1 MEFLELNN
9 AKLIEQLPRIAEH
22 KLGEAVT
29 GLRFI
34 GGGSYGRVFRGTLLN
49 SGEKIILKAYRRKGL
64 QNEEAGQ
71 LKMLSRHTSVR
82 MPEVIFTFEDETL
95 AVLAMSFIEGEN
107 AMNPKF
113 ILKSRERKSDFAFQ
127 VIDGMLEWHSVT
139 NEHYGFL
146 NHPEA
151 DSWKDFYLESFLAP
165 RLEGLKALCRDG
177 KYPEKDLE
185 RLLRGAQ
192 VFKKE
197 VAEPEKPVL
206 IHGDLNI
213 MNIMVNP
220 KTMRLNG
227 FIDPLDSM
235 WADREYDLF
244 QLRNMWGDKFGLFD
258 EYRRRVRL
266 SDDIDFKIAFYG
278 AANEASCRLRS
289 GASIHFF
296 EKLWNDRLE
305 KALAGRGV

>member
-9 AKLIEQLPRIAEH
+9 KKLTERLPEIVEE

-29 GLRFI
+29 GLKFI
-34 GGGSYGRVFRGTLLN
+34 GGGSYGRVFRGTLQK

-64 QNEEAGQ
+64 QNEEAEQ
-71 LKMLSRHTSVR
+71 LTILARHTSVK
-82 MPEVIFTFEDETL
+82 MPAVYFTFEDEKT

-113 ILKSRERKSDFAFQ
+113 IFKSRERKSDFAFQ
-127 VIDGMLEWHSVT
+127 VIDGMLEWHSVKNT
-139 NEHYGFL
+139 HYGFL
-146 NHPEA
+146 KNPEA
-151 DSWKDFYLESFLAP
+151 DSWKTFYTESFLEP
-165 RLEGLKALCRDG
+165 RLEGLQALCRDG
-177 KYPEKDLE
+177 QYPEKDLE
-185 RLLRGAQ
+185 RLITGAQ
-192 VFKKE
+192 IFEKE
-197 VAEPEKPVL
+197 VAEPDCPVL

-213 MNIMVNP
+213 MNIMVDP
-220 KTMRLNG
+220 KTMRVNG

-244 QLRNMWGDKFGLFD
+244 QLQNMWGDKFGLFD
-258 EYRRRVRL
+258 EYKRRVKL
-266 SDDIDFKIAFYG
+266 SENASFKLAFYG
-278 AANEASCRLRS
+278 AVNEASCRLRS

-305 KALAGRGV
+305 KAIKEYR